1 MTIADWIQSNSVWI
15 VFGVT
20 IVVLVYYIYKTTEI
34 FMSKKRRRTIRH
46 PITAL
51 TLILTVWGL
60 LFLIYIVFMGGKIQ
74 VDDWA
79 QVILLG
85 GLVSIT
91 AAYAYSTEKMAEEMR
106 KDRLLTSRPVI
117 VIGPVHEPA
126 GVSADYS
133 RSYFSHFEL
142 CNEGSGPAINLEICV
157 LNLNKGKNCLDEKT
171 VPFLRARDTMKFSP
185 DIPLVNQA
193 GSTCYLLCRYRSV
206 LSKSTEPPLY
216 RTGLPFE
223 IEKSSRGQDKVIVR
237 PGELLFG
244 DEAEAFLEKS

>member
-46 PITAL
+46 PITPL

-60 LFLIYIVFMGGKIQ
+60 LFFIYIVFMGGKIQ

-91 AAYAYSTEKMAEEMR
+91 AAYAYSTEKMAREMR

-117 VIGPVHEPA
+117 VMKPMHEPA

-133 RSYFSHFEL
+133 QSYFSHFEI
-142 CNEGSGPAINLEICV
+142 CNEGSGPAVNLEIRV
-157 LNLNKGKNCLDEKT
+157 LNKDKNCLDEKT
-171 VPFLRARDTMKFSP
+171 VPFLRARETMKFSP
-185 DIPLVNQA
+185 DTPLVNQA
-193 GSTCYLLCRYRSV
+193 GSTCHLLCRYRSV
-206 LSKSTEPPLY
+206 LSKSTKPFWY
-216 RTGLPFE
+216 QTGLPFE
-223 IEKSSRGQDKVIVR
+223 IEKSSRGQNKVIVR
-237 PGELLFG
+237 SGELMFG
-244 DEAEAFLEKS
+244 DKDEAFWEKS